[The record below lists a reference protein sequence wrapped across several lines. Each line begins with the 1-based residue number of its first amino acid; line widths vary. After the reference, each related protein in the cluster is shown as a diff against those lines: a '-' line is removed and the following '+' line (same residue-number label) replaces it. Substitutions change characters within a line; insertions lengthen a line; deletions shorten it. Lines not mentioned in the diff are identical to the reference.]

1 MKLSLCTIVKD
12 EAESLPACLDSVR
25 EVVDE
30 MIVLDTGSTDDT
42 IAVAEQ
48 AGAIV
53 HTYTWN
59 NDFAAARNEAL
70 KHVSGDWVLVLDAD
84 ERLNPAIAS
93 QLRLAILNE
102 NILVVNL
109 LRQEVGATQTPYSL
123 VSRLFRKHPQLQFT
137 RPYHALID
145 DAANAVLK
153 SEPNW
158 QIMALSNVAI
168 VHFGYEP
175 GAIAAKG
182 KTERARA
189 AMEQYLA
196 ANPND
201 AYACSKLGALYMQIG
216 EVAKGAEL
224 LARGLQDPQA
234 EAPVLFELNYHLANA
249 SARQGEIDQ
258 AVIHYQAAL
267 AQPVFPIL
275 KLGAY
280 NNLGSL
286 LLEAGEAEMAL
297 RPFMAAVSVDPSFV
311 KGYYNLGM
319 ALKAQGNF
327 KDAIKAYERAIQL
340 RPDFAQ
346 AHQNLGVVWLKCGNV
361 KDGLACFGRAIALL
375 EHQNMLEAERLRQSI
390 SQMGFKAPKFTVEE
404 VLAGIQ
410 TRPEPESPS
419 LAATVTTSPTTD
431 DPAQRQPPAPNP
443 TPTAKGKSGGK
454 GKRKR
459 R

>member
-12 EAESLPACLDSVR
+12 EAEALPACLASVKD
-25 EVVDE
+25 VVDE
-30 MIVLDTGSTDDT
+30 IVVLDTGSTDNT
-42 IAVAEQ
+42 IAVAQEF
-48 AGAIV
+48 GAIV
-53 HTYTWN
+53 QTYPWN

-70 KHVSGDWVLVLDAD
+70 KYASGDWILVLDAD
-84 ERLNPAIAS
+84 ERLIPAIAT
-93 QLRLAILNE
+93 QLRLAILNDDV
-102 NILVVNL
+102 LVVNL

-123 VSRLFRKHPQLQFT
+123 VSRLFRKHPDLYFT

-145 DAANAVLK
+145 DTANDLLRRD
-153 SEPNW
+153 ERW
-158 QIMALSNVAI
+158 QIMALANVAI

-189 AMEQYLA
+189 AMEHYLA
-196 ANPND
+196 SNPND
-201 AYACSKLGALYMQIG
+201 AYACSKLGALYAQVG
-216 EVAKGAEL
+216 EVEKGVEL
-224 LARGLQDPQA
+224 LERGLKDPQA

-249 SARQGEIDQ
+249 SARLGKTDQ

-286 LLEAGEAEMAL
+286 LLEAGEAEMAQ
-297 RPFMAAVSVDPSFV
+297 RPFMAAVSIDPSFV

-327 KDAIKAYERAIQL
+327 NDAIKAYERAIQL

-346 AHQNLGVVWLKCGNV
+346 AHQNLGVVWLKCGKV
-361 KDGLACFGRAIALL
+361 QEGLTCFGRAIALL
-375 EHQNMLEAERLRQSI
+375 EQQNLLEAERLRQNI
-390 SQMGFKAPKFTVEE
+390 REMGFEAPKFTVEQ
-404 VLAGIQ
+404 VLAGLK
-410 TRPEPESPS
+410 PGAEPKPPS
-419 LAATVTTSPTTD
+419 LAGQVETELIESAD
-431 DPAQRQPPAPNP
+431 QQPPAPK
-443 TPTAKGKSGGK
+443 AKQAGKSK
-454 GKRKR
+454 SKRKS
-459 R
+459 

>member
-12 EAESLPACLDSVR
+12 EAETLPACLDSVKD
-25 EVVDE
+25 VVDE
-30 MIVLDTGSTDDT
+30 IVVLDTGSTDNT
-42 IAVAEQ
+42 IEVARDR
-48 AGAIV
+48 GATV

-102 NILVVNL
+102 NVLVVNL
-109 LRQEVGATQTPYSL
+109 LRQEIGATQTPYSL
-123 VSRLFRKHPQLQFT
+123 VSRLFRRHPDLQFT

-153 SEPNW
+153 NEPGW
-158 QIMALSNVAI
+158 QIMALANVGI

-175 GAIAAKG
+175 EAIAAKG

-196 ANPND
+196 SHPND
-201 AYACSKLGALYMQIG
+201 AYACSKLGALYVQMG
-216 EVAKGAEL
+216 EVEQGAEL
-224 LARGLQDPQA
+224 LERGLHDPQA

-249 SARQGEIDQ
+249 EARQGDRDR

-286 LLEAGEAEMAL
+286 LLEAGEAEMAQ

-346 AHQNLGVVWLKCGNV
+346 AHQNLGVVWLKCGKV
-361 KDGLACFGRAIALL
+361 DAGLTCFGRAIALL
-375 EHQNMLEAERLRQSI
+375 EQQNLLEAERLRRSI
-390 SQMGFKAPKFTVEE
+390 SEMGFQAPKFTVEE
-404 VLAGIQ
+404 VLAGIKSGPQ
-410 TRPEPESPS
+410 PAPPS
-419 LAATVTTSPTTD
+419 LETKVETEPIE
-431 DPAQRQPPAPNP
+431 DPAQRQPPV
-443 TPTAKGKSGGK
+443 PTAVKAKKSSKGKQ
-454 GKRKR
+454 R
-459 R
+459 RR

>member
-12 EAESLPACLDSVR
+12 EAEALPACLDSVQD
-25 EVVDE
+25 VVDE
-30 MIVLDTGSTDDT
+30 MIVLDTGSTDNT
-42 IAVAEQ
+42 IEVAKER
-48 AGAIV
+48 GATV
-53 HTYTWN
+53 HTYPWA

-70 KHVSGDWVLVLDAD
+70 KYVTGDWVLVLDAD
-84 ERLNPAIAS
+84 ERLSPAIAT
-93 QLRLAILNE
+93 QLRLALLND
-102 NILVVNL
+102 NVLVVNL

-123 VSRLFRKHPQLQFT
+123 VSRLFRRHPGLQFS

-145 DAANAVLK
+145 DAANEILRQ
-153 SEPNW
+153 EPDW

-168 VHFGYEP
+168 IHFGYEP
-175 GAIAAKG
+175 GAIAAKS

-196 ANPND
+196 NNPQD
-201 AYACSKLGALYMQIG
+201 SYACSKLGALYVQIG
-216 EVAKGAEL
+216 EVEQGLEL
-224 LARGLQDPQA
+224 LTRGLQDAQA

-249 SARQGEIDQ
+249 WARQGDVDK

-286 LLEAGEAEMAL
+286 LLEAGEAEMAQ
-297 RPFMAAVSVDPSFV
+297 RPFMAAVSIDPSFV

-327 KDAIKAYERAIQL
+327 KDAILAYERAIQL

-346 AHQNLGVVWLKCGNV
+346 AHQNLGVVWLKCGRV
-361 KDGLACFGRAIALL
+361 PEGLNCFGRAIALL
-375 EHQNMLEAERLRQSI
+375 EYQNLLEAERLRRSI
-390 SQMGFKAPKFTVEE
+390 KDMGFEVPRFTVEE
-404 VLAGIQ
+404 VLTSIQ
-410 TRPEPESPS
+410 AEGESEQPS
-419 LAATVTTSPTTD
+419 LEQALETEPATPEAA
-431 DPAQRQPPAPNP
+431 PPAAPKS
-443 TPTAKGKSGGK
+443 TPKGK
-454 GKRKR
+454 KRDRKK
-459 R
+459 